1 LPFTLITLILIVIIK
16 MNTEKSCTQKEV
28 NYGTK
33 EGQVVTVMAL
43 LQGDDHSEYGSGS
56 EWY

>member
-1 LPFTLITLILIVIIK
+1 
-16 MNTEKSCTQKEV
+16 MNTEKSFTPKEV

-43 LQGDDHSEYGSGS
+43 LQGDHSEYGSGS

>member
-1 LPFTLITLILIVIIK
+1 